1 MPLINNS
8 TGFQIHGGNFY
19 EVFGDVNLETH
30 QHLTTIQEQRPDGV
44 GVGFLGDQTLALDD
58 GWAEESG
65 RELSGVMRNPRHG
78 MVARPAPYGIPSCS
92 PSSPHH
98 SSNLEKHTVG
108 MAASSI
114 ASSSERPSIEPVT
127 SPSSTS
133 PRMSFPPES
142 RHHLNYE
149 HPNNLSF
156 LGQRQHVPPTLPVWA
171 RDGSTPESEP
181 GRQILDHHAD
191 SWGEESRHGDPM
203 DYLRG
208 RMIHGGTFISAENV
222 NYRRGEEG
230 IHILHRAVALEALY
244 DSAESFPQ
252 PRCHPDTRTEMLED
266 LYNWAITDNSGRS
279 IRWLH
284 GPAGAGKSAIMQS
297 LCQRLQDAGRLG
309 GSFFF
314 KRHHTTRGN
323 AKVLFATLA
332 YQLTLNNRHLKPLI
346 SRVVEDDPSVMAR
359 HMHVQLHKLVVE
371 PCQSLNDNASP
382 ILLIDGLDECEGHD
396 VQQEILRALANVA
409 QDHLLRLRILI
420 ASRPELHI
428 RDKFEHLTFRGLYDS
443 VNIRQSFEDIRTYL
457 RDEFDRIHHE
467 HRQTMTNIPTPWPSP
482 ETLDK
487 VVEKSSGYFIYA
499 STLVKFIDDEDSRPA
514 ERLEVIQNLVA
525 SEYDPPFDALD
536 QLYMRIL

>member
-30 QHLTTIQEQRPDGV
+30 QDLTTIQEQRPDGV

-191 SWGEESRHGDPM
+191 SWGEESRHGGPM

-222 NYRRGEEG
+222 NHRRGEEG

-252 PRCHPDTRTEMLED
+252 PRCHHDTRSE
-266 LYNWAITDNSGRS
+266 IS
-279 IRWLH
+279 
-284 GPAGAGKSAIMQS
+284 AGKVRFGSGSGPFPLNSEPEPRIRFRECLNLEPEPAFRFGSA
-297 LCQRLQDAGRLG
+297 
-309 GSFFF
+309 FE
-314 KRHHTTRGN
+314 
-323 AKVLFATLA
+323 
-332 YQLTLNNRHLKPLI
+332 
-346 SRVVEDDPSVMAR
+346 RV
-359 HMHVQLHKLVVE
+359 
-371 PCQSLNDNASP
+371 
-382 ILLIDGLDECEGHD
+382 
-396 VQQEILRALANVA
+396 
-409 QDHLLRLRILI
+409 
-420 ASRPELHI
+420 
-428 RDKFEHLTFRGLYDS
+428 
-443 VNIRQSFEDIRTYL
+443 RT
-457 RDEFDRIHHE
+457 
-467 HRQTMTNIPTPWPSP
+467 
-482 ETLDK
+482 
-487 VVEKSSGYFIYA
+487 
-499 STLVKFIDDEDSRPA
+499 
-514 ERLEVIQNLVA
+514 
-525 SEYDPPFDALD
+525 
-536 QLYMRIL
+536 